1 VSLAHSVRLPAL
13 RTAAGAGIVGG
24 GVFAAALVG
33 IAASAK
39 PTLSL
44 LVAVGVTYLVAAYRN
59 LTVGLVVF
67 TFLVFFANAASKLGA
82 GVTVTKLGGIL
93 LAALWFLVI
102 FSRGNRKPLLFRDL
116 RVFSTLVFAFIAWE
130 MASITWAHDGSTA
143 LSNAGR
149 LLQGLILIFVIY
161 TAISEPRHVRWLMSA
176 FVIGVFIVTVV
187 ALVSGPGSAKNGGR
201 ISGGYDDPNEFA
213 GVVVPAVIFC
223 FFLFV
228 SSKDRTRWLF
238 LLMVPLFLIAF
249 RRADSQGGIMAL
261 TAGCAAA
268 SVLAGPV
275 RNRARLMTLAYVAAG
290 LYYFTIRYSPRIL
303 TEGGHSRKNLW
314 DAAIVVWHQHPLKG
328 VGPGNFQLVE
338 PTAAFSNQSFDR
350 IDLISGQFIAHNT
363 YLNMLADVG
372 AIGLSLMSAVILG
385 ALFIALR
392 AAREFDRQGNREMSI
407 LSRGVIVGLIT
418 LIVDYTFISGQ
429 YEKPIWLLTGFCVAL
444 HPVAFGYE
452 GRRAAPSDSGPATPS
467 SESR

>member
-1 VSLAHSVRLPAL
+1 
-13 RTAAGAGIVGG
+13 
-24 GVFAAALVG
+24 
-33 IAASAK
+33 
-39 PTLSL
+39 
-44 LVAVGVTYLVAAYRN
+44 
-59 LTVGLVVF
+59 
-67 TFLVFFANAASKLGA
+67 
-82 GVTVTKLGGIL
+82 
-93 LAALWFLVI
+93 
-102 FSRGNRKPLLFRDL
+102 
-116 RVFSTLVFAFIAWE
+116 
-130 MASITWAHDGSTA
+130 
-143 LSNAGR
+143 
-149 LLQGLILIFVIY
+149 
-161 TAISEPRHVRWLMSA
+161 
-176 FVIGVFIVTVV
+176 
-187 ALVSGPGSAKNGGR
+187 
-201 ISGGYDDPNEFA
+201 
-213 GVVVPAVIFC
+213 
-223 FFLFV
+223 
-228 SSKDRTRWLF
+228 
-238 LLMVPLFLIAF
+238 
-249 RRADSQGGIMAL
+249 
-261 TAGCAAA
+261 
-268 SVLAGPV
+268 
-275 RNRARLMTLAYVAAG
+275 MTLAYVAAG

-350 IDLISGQFIAHNT
+350 IDLISGQF
-363 YLNMLADVG
+363 
-372 AIGLSLMSAVILG
+372 ILG